1 MVAYQPLI
9 TSNYGEDSMTE
20 KEFINEMAEHIIR
33 DESSLF
39 LGAGSSCSVGFPSW
53 GKLLEECAHKLNIKI
68 TKDMDINMQ
77 IEILTEQMRLA
88 ASELRFEDAAKL
100 RDKIKSLDSKR

>member
-1 MVAYQPLI
+1 M
-9 TSNYGEDSMTE
+9 NE

-53 GKLLEECAHKLNIKI
+53 GKLLEECAHKLNIKSQRYGFVFDS
-68 TKDMDINMQ
+68 T
-77 IEILTEQMRLA
+77 IL
-88 ASELRFEDAAKL
+88 FK
-100 RDKIKSLDSKR
+100 

>member
-1 MVAYQPLI
+1 M
-9 TSNYGEDSMTE
+9 NE

-68 TKDMDINMQ
+68 TKDTDLFSIAQYFSN
-77 IEILTEQMRLA
+77 RYGKNSVA
-88 ASELRFEDAAKL
+88 N
-100 RDKIKSLDSKR
+100 DSKIRIEQKF